1 MTAAAIPIEALVAR
15 ADRVS
20 DIVAPQYDAIPQ
32 GGRYRFAVEHP
43 DSFVNITLSSGD
55 FPDPSPPRSAVAS
68 RATDHFEGM
77 MGRGLFEAM
86 PTRGFFLYELDTGG
100 HRQSGIVGAVPVSCV
115 AEGRVVGHEGTIA
128 DRVADLAA
136 FFRSA
141 RLASSPVALAF
152 NADRDHRRLMERLAR
167 PSPIRD
173 FTGIDGIR
181 QRLWTVDDPGD
192 VAEVEEATA
201 RIGTMYITD
210 GHHRVAA
217 ASMEGVGPGWFVAIL
232 FPTDHLHALEYNRL
246 VRLGRVPSAGQVTRS
261 LRPDWETTEL
271 GRVGGLEGLPRTRG
285 DLAML
290 LEGVWHRLSFRGER
304 PADPVEGLDVSLLH
318 DRVLGPVFGVPSY
331 EDPRLSYVVGGESP
345 ERLERSAIAY
355 PGSVVFSMNPAGI
368 EEIMAV
374 ADAGRLMPPKST
386 WFTPKPRSGLFV
398 VPWRRRDVGA
408 ARPDE
413 APGPLPPG
421 GSDR

>member
-1 MTAAAIPIEALVAR
+1 MTAAIPIQALIAR

-20 DIVAPQYDAIPQ
+20 DIVAPQYDAIPP
-32 GGRYRFAVEHP
+32 GGRYGFAVERP

-55 FPDPSPPRSAVAS
+55 FPDPSPSRSEVTK
-68 RATDHFEGM
+68 RATDHFERM
-77 MGRGLFEAM
+77 IGRGLFEAM
-86 PTRGFFLYELDTGG
+86 PARGFFLYELDTGR
-100 HRQSGIVGAVPVSCV
+100 HRQLGIVGAVPVSSV
-115 AEGRVVGHEGTIA
+115 AEGRVIGHEGTIA

-136 FFRSA
+136 FFRAA

-152 NADRDHRRLMERLAR
+152 KADRDHHRLMERLAR
-167 PSPIRD
+167 RSPVRD
-173 FTGIDGIR
+173 FTGIDGVR

-217 ASMEGVGPGWFVAIL
+217 ASMERVGPGWFLAIL
-232 FPTDHLHALEYNRL
+232 FPADHLNALEYNRL

-261 LRPDWETTEL
+261 LGRDWETTEL
-271 GRVGGLEGLPRTRG
+271 GRVGALESLPRTRG

-290 LEGVWHRLSFRGER
+290 LDGIWHRLSFRGER
-304 PADPVEGLDVSLLH
+304 SEDPVESLDVSLLH
-318 DRVLGPVFGVPSY
+318 DRILGPVLGVPSY
-331 EDPRLSYVVGGESP
+331 QDPRLHYVVGGESP
-345 ERLERSAIAY
+345 GRLERSAIAY
-355 PGSVVFSMNPAGI
+355 PGSVVFSMHPAGI
-368 EEIMAV
+368 DEIMAV

-398 VPWRRRDVGA
+398 VPWSRRDA
-408 ARPDE
+408 AASRPD
-413 APGPLPPG
+413 AGRGPLPTE
-421 GSDR
+421 GSGR